1 MLVFF
6 PGSGAMR
13 RSCASGPS
21 LRAAALLAVL
31 SLGVASSAHAMSF
44 NVSRGTIQ
52 AQAEKA
58 FPKQV
63 SGVELTAPDV
73 RFEGA
78 REVAVLCGR
87 WTHLATSAEGTFCA
101 ETRLRWN
108 REPGTVSLSAA
119 RVRRVSFADGRSLP
133 QVVLQGLNALIARQV
148 EGVVVYTAPKL
159 VGWAVKDLTVTQ
171 DGIRVGL

>member
-1 MLVFF
+1 M
-6 PGSGAMR
+6 A
-13 RSCASGPS
+13 CAA
-21 LRAAALLAVL
+21 LAAAFP
-31 SLGVASSAHAMSF
+31 AHAMSF
-44 NVSRGTIQ
+44 NVNRSTIQ

-63 SGVELTAPDV
+63 SGLELAAPDV
-73 RFEGA
+73 RFEGE
-78 REVAVLCGR
+78 RELAVLCGR
-87 WTHLATSAEGTFCA
+87 WTHLATSAAGTFCA

-119 RVRRVSFADGRSLP
+119 RVRRVTFADGRALP
-133 QVVLQGLNALIARQV
+133 QVMLQGLNALIARQV

-159 VGWAVKDLTVTQ
+159 LGWAVKDLTVTH